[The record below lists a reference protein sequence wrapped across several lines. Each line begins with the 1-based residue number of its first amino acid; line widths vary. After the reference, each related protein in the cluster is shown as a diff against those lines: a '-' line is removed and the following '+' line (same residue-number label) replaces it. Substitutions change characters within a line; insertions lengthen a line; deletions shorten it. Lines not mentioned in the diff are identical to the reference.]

1 MTGWLTSERE
11 SAAPVAAGNGARAIH
26 KAEQKAPSLYTLM
39 RQAQSIANEMPV
51 TDLSIELMDALH
63 VIIEI
68 LDELE
73 GDPDFE
79 CNGDREHDPAELGE
93 LDEHGFQNEKPWDRF
108 CKVFGGIYRGRSHV

>member
-11 SAAPVAAGNGARAIH
+11 SAATSAKVNGASAIH
-26 KAEQKAPSLYTLM
+26 KAEQKAPDLHTLM

-63 VIIEI
+63 VIIET
-68 LDELE
+68 LDALE

-79 CNGDREHDPAELGE
+79 CNGDHEHDPADMGE
-93 LDEHGFQNEKPWDRF
+93 LDEHGFTNEKPWDRF